1 MFIPLRRPGLAAAAA
16 GALLT
21 ATACAGAGGGGGAE
35 RTVTIATVANPQMQ
49 DIEELAGKFSEQ
61 HPDIDVQFV
70 TLPENQLRDR
80 VTQDIATQGGQYDIV
95 TVGTYEA
102 PIWAENGWLV
112 SLEEYAGQGDYDV
125 DDLVPAVREALSY
138 DGELYAA
145 PFYGESSFMMYRTDL
160 FDEAG
165 LEMPPQPTW
174 KDIAGFA
181 EELHAPDDDVAGICM
196 RGLPGWGELLAP
208 LNTVILTHGGQ
219 WYDEDWNAH
228 LDSPETQEAVE
239 LYVDLLRDYGQQ
251 GAPND
256 GFTECLT
263 TMAQGNA
270 AMFYDA
276 TVAAGLLEDP
286 ESSNVTGQIGYAPA
300 PVAETD
306 HAGWLWAWSMAV
318 PSTSSDPDAAWEF
331 ISWAT
336 SKEYISLVGEELG
349 WERVPP
355 GSRMSTYSKPEYQSA
370 AEKFAS
376 ATLEAIENVD
386 VHQPGLHPQ
395 PWTGVQYVAIPEFQD
410 LGTKVSQE
418 ISAAIA
424 GQQSVEK
431 ALEKS
436 QRYAESTAESGG
448 YRD

>member
-174 KDIAGFA
+174 KDIAGS
-181 EELHAPDDDVAGICM
+181 PRSCT
-196 RGLPGWGELLAP
+196 PP
-208 LNTVILTHGGQ
+208 TTT
-219 WYDEDWNAH
+219 
-228 LDSPETQEAVE
+228 SPESAC
-239 LYVDLLRDYGQQ
+239 
-251 GAPND
+251 AA
-256 GFTECLT
+256 CL
-263 TMAQGNA
+263 
-270 AMFYDA
+270 
-276 TVAAGLLEDP
+276 AG
-286 ESSNVTGQIGYAPA
+286 ESC
-300 PVAETD
+300 
-306 HAGWLWAWSMAV
+306 
-318 PSTSSDPDAAWEF
+318 
-331 ISWAT
+331 
-336 SKEYISLVGEELG
+336 
-349 WERVPP
+349 
-355 GSRMSTYSKPEYQSA
+355 SR
-370 AEKFAS
+370 
-376 ATLEAIENVD
+376 
-386 VHQPGLHPQ
+386 
-395 PWTGVQYVAIPEFQD
+395 
-410 LGTKVSQE
+410 
-418 ISAAIA
+418 
-424 GQQSVEK
+424 
-431 ALEKS
+431 
-436 QRYAESTAESGG
+436 R
-448 YRD
+448 